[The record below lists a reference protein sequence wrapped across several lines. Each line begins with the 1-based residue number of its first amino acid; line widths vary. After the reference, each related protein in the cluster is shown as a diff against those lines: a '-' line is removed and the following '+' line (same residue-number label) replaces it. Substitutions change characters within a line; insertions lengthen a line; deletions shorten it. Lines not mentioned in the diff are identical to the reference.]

1 MEPIVPSPPVP
12 KLNPEQEEAVKLF
25 FDFLLNEEPEMIL
38 SGAAG
43 TGKTFTM
50 GKMIDEIMPKYASLC
65 QLLGIPQIYSG
76 VMMTATT
83 NKAAEVLM
91 RATKRPAQTVHSFM
105 NLRVFN
111 DYDTGQTRIGRSKNW
126 KVHSNMILFVDEYS
140 MIDHELHQ
148 LILKGVIKSK
158 IVYVGD
164 HCQLSPIGEKTSP
177 VNRTNAPRAVLT
189 RPMRNGAQPAL
200 VNLCTQLRAT
210 VETGNFKPIK
220 IVPGVIDHVGD
231 EEMEALIEERF
242 KSNDTQDK
250 ILGYTNYR
258 VNEYNTH
265 IRSLRGLGNLFTVG
279 EQLVNNSA
287 VQIPRG
293 KVVDKLY
300 TEEEVEVI
308 SVSPDL
314 EVIVLEHNGSMEV
327 QVMQVRTRL
336 GAVVSNVKV
345 PTDKIHYN
353 QLLKYYGNKK
363 EWKQYF
369 DLKEQFADLRPKDA
383 STVHKAQGSTHNTV
397 FVDLTDLSS
406 CRDPAVAARLLYV
419 ALSRATDRII
429 LYGELSTKFGGLIR

>member
-1 MEPIVPSPPVP
+1 MNSSPVPSPQ
-12 KLNPEQEEAVKLF
+12 LNSEQEEAVKLF
-25 FDFLLNEEPEMIL
+25 FDFLLNDQPEMIL

-65 QLLGIPQIYSG
+65 QLLGIPQIYSY

-91 RATKRPAQTVHSFM
+91 RATKRPATTVHSFM
-105 NLRVFN
+105 NLKVFN
-111 DYDTGQTRIGRSKNW
+111 DYETGQTRLGRKQNW
-126 KVHSNMILFVDEYS
+126 KVYSNMILFVDEYS

-148 LILKGVIKSK
+148 LILAGVIKSK

-177 VNRTNAPRAVLT
+177 VNRTKAARAVLT
-189 RPMRNGAQPAL
+189 QPMRNGSKPDL
-200 VNLCTQLRAT
+200 VNLCAQLRKT
-210 VETGNFKPIK
+210 VETGIFQPIK
-220 IVPGVIDHVGD
+220 IVPGIIDHVD
-231 EEMEALIEERF
+231 DDEMEKLIEERF
-242 KSNDTQDK
+242 KENDTQDK
-250 ILGYTNYR
+250 ILGYTNSR
-258 VNEYNTH
+258 VNEYNSH
-265 IRSLRGLGNLFTVG
+265 IRTLRGLGNLFTVG
-279 EQLVNNSA
+279 EKLVNTSA
-287 VQIPRG
+287 VQIITG
-293 KVVDKLY
+293 KVSDQLA

-308 SVSPDL
+308 SVDPEL
-314 EVIVLEHNGSMEV
+314 EVIPLEHNGSMEV
-327 QVMQVRTRL
+327 QVMQVRTSLGKVIPRL
-336 GAVVSNVKV
+336 KV

-369 DLKEQFADLRPKDA
+369 DLKEHYADLRPKDA

-429 LYGELSTKFGGLIR
+429 LYGELSQKFGGLIR